1 MKRIVF
7 LLMFTLPLFAAI
19 QYSGGTVVN
28 TTFSNSS
35 SPTRLEIVTGLVTAL
50 NTAGWTTISGTT
62 DVILASATTPTAT
75 NQIRVEV
82 LDPGSGNCAQVKIQ
96 NTTGVLISQGFYLL
110 PGALKTWVVIANQ
123 YNFAIFTLG
132 NSAPREFVMAGTLY
146 IPTFLNGVI
155 VGDLGWIQGNAL
167 DDGDTNT
174 KGSFKNALGVPCND
188 NFRGVWSAILNNSLL
203 NFSGST
209 ENSEMLLVPTLGA
222 RLNNNLYPQQW
233 HDGTYLVSDPLLAF
247 GIVSTSDVALIRG
260 QIHNAIVVSGGGLAQ
275 DSTVTIDTH
284 TWYVL
289 TVTNTIISG
298 NCSAGQVLLATD

>member
-7 LLMFTLPLFAAI
+7 LLMFTLPIFAAI

-75 NQIRVEV
+75 NLIYAEV
-82 LDPGSGNCAQVKIQ
+82 LDPGSGNCAQVKIRD
-96 NTTGVLISQGFYLL
+96 TTGLLISQAFFLL
-110 PGALKTWVVIANQ
+110 PGAGKTWHVIANQ
-123 YNFAIFTLG
+123 YNFAIFTAG
-132 NSAPREFVMAGTLY
+132 GSAPREFVMAGTLY

-155 VGDLGWIQGNAL
+155 IGYLGWIQGNGG
-167 DDGDTNT
+167 DDSSTNQRA
-174 KGSFKNALGVPCND
+174 SFKNCTATRCSNS
-188 NFRGVWSAILNNSLL
+188 NQAMWSAILNNTLFDYS
-203 NFSGST
+203 SSQT
-209 ENSEMLLVPTLGA
+209 IASMTLVHTLGGNYQY
-222 RLNNNLYPQQW
+222 LTPQQW

-247 GIVSTSDVALIRG
+247 GIVNIYDVPLIRG
-260 QIHNAIVVSGGGLAQ
+260 QIHNAIVISGGGFSQ
-275 DSTVTIDTH
+275 DATLTIDTH

-289 TVTNTIISG
+289 TAPNTGSQG
-298 NCSAGQVLLATD
+298 NWAAGQVLLATD

>member
-7 LLMFTLPLFAAI
+7 LLMFTLPIFAAI

-62 DVILASATTPTAT
+62 DVILASATTPTAA
-75 NQIRVEV
+75 NKISVEV
-82 LDPGSGNCAQVKIQ
+82 LDPGSGNCAQVKIR
-96 NTTGVLISQGFYLL
+96 NTTGLLISQAFYLL

-123 YNFAIFTLG
+123 YNFAIFTAG

-146 IPTFLNGVI
+146 IPTFLNGLI
-155 VGDLGWIQGNAL
+155 VGDLGWIQGNAAS
-167 DDGDTNT
+167 DGDTNT
-174 KGSFKNALGVPCND
+174 RGSFKIALGCPCNE
-188 NFRGVWSAILNNSLL
+188 NYNGHWSAILNNSLL
-203 NFSGST
+203 DYDQSAQDG
-209 ENSEMLLVPTLGA
+209 EMVLATTLGTA
-222 RLNNNLYPQQW
+222 YKAIGQQW

-247 GIVSTSDVALIRG
+247 GIASSSDIALIRG
-260 QIHNAIVVSGGGLAQ
+260 QIHNAIVLSAGPFAQ
-275 DSTVTIDTH
+275 GSSLIIDTH

-289 TVTNTIISG
+289 TAVNSGLQG
-298 NCSAGQVLLATD
+298 NCQVGQVLLAID